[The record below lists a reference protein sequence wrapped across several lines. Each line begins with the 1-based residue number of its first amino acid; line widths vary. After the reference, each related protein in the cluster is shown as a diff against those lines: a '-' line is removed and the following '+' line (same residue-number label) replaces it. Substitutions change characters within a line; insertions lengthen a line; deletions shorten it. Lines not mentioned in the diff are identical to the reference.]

1 MSHLISAV
9 LAISLCAVLLAGG
22 VNYLKAGSGQ
32 RIETESMASAGLIS
46 LGTAFSAYRIANR
59 ATPTISADPADW
71 KNDLFPH
78 YAAEPRAPSGMEWSY
93 GEDVR
98 GWWFCLSGSS
108 VAEFQYQGLRI
119 AGNRRGADVVE
130 IRNICEGGLVYTPSE
145 IGRAHV

>member
-9 LAISLCAVLLAGG
+9 LAISLCAVLLVGE

-32 RIETESMASAGLIS
+32 RIESESIASAGLIS

-59 ATPTISADPADW
+59 SMPTVSVDPADW
-71 KNDLFPH
+71 KSELFPH

-108 VAEFQYQGLRI
+108 VTEFTY
-119 AGNRRGADVVE
+119 RGQ
-130 IRNICEGGLVYTPSE
+130 
-145 IGRAHV
+145 IGRNN